1 MSRVT
6 FSDDENS
13 VQLHGERFLS
23 QKGGNAGVCEGCAM
37 KDGFGCR
44 LVGALLAD
52 NPRAPSGAALCDSL
66 HRRDKQPVVWVR
78 PSQHL

>member
-23 QKGGNAGVCEGCAM
+23 QKGATPVYAKLRHEG
-37 KDGFGCR
+37 R
-44 LVGALLAD
+44 LRL
-52 NPRAPSGAALCDSL
+52 PSGWRTAG
-66 HRRDKQPVVWVR
+66 RQPE
-78 PSQHL
+78 ST

>member
-6 FSDDENS
+6 FSGEENS
-13 VQLHGERFLS
+13 VQLHGERFLA
-23 QKGGNAGVCEGCAM
+23 QRGGEAGVCDGCAM
-37 KDGFGCR
+37 KDGFGCL

-52 NPRAPSGAALCDSL
+52 NPRAPGGAALCDPM

-78 PSQHL
+78 PSQLR